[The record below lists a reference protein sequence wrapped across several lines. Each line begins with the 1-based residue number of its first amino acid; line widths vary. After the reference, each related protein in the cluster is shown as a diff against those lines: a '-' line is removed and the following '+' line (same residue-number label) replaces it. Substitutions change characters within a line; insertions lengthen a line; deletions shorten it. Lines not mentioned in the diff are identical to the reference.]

1 LHGAANRKTIAFRE
15 TTDRPDMRPTVAG
28 LAAGCAALVLSSA
41 GSAAAFELSSPE
53 LKPNGTISEKNVY
66 NGFGCKGDNLSPAL
80 SWKDAPKGTKSFAL
94 LVHDPDA
101 PTGGAGWW
109 HWVVYNLPA
118 DTTSL
123 PDGAGSVDGKNLP
136 QGAVQQTTDFGVP
149 GWGGPCPPAGDK
161 PHRYVFTIYALK
173 VDRLDLP
180 VGASASFVGF
190 MVNANALGKARLTA
204 KYGRTK

>member
-1 LHGAANRKTIAFRE
+1 
-15 TTDRPDMRPTVAG
+15 MRPTAAAF
-28 LAAGCAALVLSSA
+28 AAGCAALVLSSA
-41 GSAAAFELSSPE
+41 GSATAFELSSPE
-53 LKPNGTISEKNVY
+53 LKPNATIPEKNVY

-94 LVHDPDA
+94 MVHDPDA

-136 QGAVQQTTDFGVP
+136 QGAAQQITDFGVP

-161 PHRYVFTIYALK
+161 PHRYVFTVYALK
-173 VDRLDLP
+173 VDKLDIP
-180 VGASASFVGF
+180 AGASASFVGF

-204 KYGRTK
+204 KYGRDKEK